1 MREIER
7 DRQRKRERERGRQ
20 RQRETERE
28 TGREREGE
36 RGRETEG
43 ETERDRER
51 QRKRI
56 VICLD
61 SLNIKVLSFHFPSPQ
76 YLLQA
81 LGSPVHLQTPLRSQ
95 TPHHPSYIETLR
107 AGLQVK

>member
-1 MREIER
+1 MREIERDR

-20 RQRETERE
+20 RQRETERG

-36 RGRETEG
+36 RQRETEK
-43 ETERDRER
+43 DRER

>member
-7 DRQRKRERERGRQ
+7 DRERQTKKEREGEGET
-20 RQRETERE
+20 ETERD
-28 TGREREGE
+28 RKRDREGE
-36 RGRETEG
+36 RGRETE
-43 ETERDRER
+43 TEKDRER

>member
-28 TGREREGE
+28 TGKEREGE

>member
-7 DRQRKRERERGRQ
+7 GRQRKRERERGRQ
-20 RQRETERE
+20 RQREAERE
-28 TGREREGE
+28 TGKER
-36 RGRETEG
+36 EG
-43 ETERDRER
+43 ETERDRERQKDRER

>member
-28 TGREREGE
+28 TGKEREGE

-95 TPHHPSYIETLR
+95 TPHHPSYIQTLR

>member
-81 LGSPVHLQTPLRSQ
+81 LGSTVHLQTPLRSQ

>member
-7 DRQRKRERERGRQ
+7 DRERQTKKEREGEGETETERDRKRDRERERGR
-20 RQRETERE
+20 ETERE
-28 TGREREGE
+28 TEK
-36 RGRETEG
+36 
-43 ETERDRER
+43 DRER